1 MTFVIQRV
9 KSSKVT
15 VDGKVIGKINEG
27 YNVLIGISKNDT
39 NEVADKMVKKL
50 VNLRVFKD
58 ENDKMNL
65 SIKDIDGEI
74 LAISQFTLCA
84 NMKDGNRPSF
94 INAGRPE
101 MSKPMYEYIVE
112 ELSKKIKKV
121 EKGVFGADMKVDIL
135 NDGPVTIIL
144 DSEKI

>member
-1 MTFVIQRV
+1 MIFVIQRV

-15 VDGKVIGKINEG
+15 VDGNIVGKINEG
-27 YNVLIGISKNDT
+27 YNVLIGISKDDNKDI
-39 NEVADKMVKKL
+39 ADKMIKKL
-50 VNLRVFKD
+50 VNLRIFKD
-58 ENDKMNL
+58 ENGKMNL

-101 MSKPMYEYIVE
+101 MSSPMYQYIVE
-112 ELSKKIKKV
+112 ELSKKVRKV
-121 EKGVFGADMKVDIL
+121 EKGIFGADMKVDIL